1 MQNSALKV
9 FVEMPQ
15 RRLETRI
22 FVVKTPSCDVLA
34 IMQNVIKKSSKCDER
49 G

>member
-1 MQNSALKV
+1 MHNSALKV

-22 FVVKTPSCDVLA
+22 FVVKTPSCDVST
-34 IMQNVIKKSSKCDER
+34 IMQKVIKESSKCVKRD
-49 G
+49 

>member
-1 MQNSALKV
+1 
-9 FVEMPQ
+9 MPQ

-22 FVVKTPSCDVLA
+22 FVVKTPNCDVLA
-34 IMQNVIKKSSKCDER
+34 IMQNMIKKSATCDNC